1 MNGETGIAEEMR
13 QDGHDPEAEI
23 IMEILRQIN
32 AELDEI
38 AEKHH
43 LSPKQTALAFVLSQP
58 NMTAVT
64 AKTAGSSPPAAVPPF
79 PRTTRSTS
87 TTSRSSSVT

>member
-38 AEKHH
+38 AEK
-43 LSPKQTALAFVLSQP
+43 LEEI
-58 NMTAVT
+58 
-64 AKTAGSSPPAAVPPF
+64 G
-79 PRTTRSTS
+79 RID
-87 TTSRSSSVT
+87 